1 VGGIL
6 AVCAQPF
13 DFAGANDFISS
24 AAQSRKWGRESGR
37 GVLVLRR
44 GRATYVS
51 IQVAD
56 FNRDGRTDILCGTS
70 VLLSNGD
77 GSFSSTGTA
86 GTMPMESVSPV
97 GDFNGDPI
105 PDVLLWRPS
114 GNLAVALG
122 QRDGTFGAE
131 LALRYALPP
140 GIYATFLRPTIR
152 ATGKWRRNI
161 PVSRL
166 LRFHRLSLR
175 AALDSLSYDYSYQF
189 TAVGDLNGD
198 RLPNLVVYVIDKIRD
213 RPDPRRGRSRLSAKR

>member
-1 VGGIL
+1 
-6 AVCAQPF
+6 
-13 DFAGANDFISS
+13 
-24 AAQSRKWGRESGR
+24 
-37 GVLVLRR
+37 
-44 GRATYVS
+44 VS

-131 LALRYALPP
+131 LALSYALPP
-140 GIYATFLRPTIR
+140 GIYATFLRPALR
-152 ATGKWRRNI
+152 GTGKWRRNI

-166 LRFHRLSLR
+166 LRFHSLPLRGGPGFTVLRLL
-175 AALDSLSYDYSYQF
+175 AQF

-198 RLPNLVVYVIDKIRD
+198 RLPDLVVYVIDKFGTVQIRD
-213 RPDPRRGRSRLSAKR
+213 EDEVDVLLNDSFRKGFEALPVSSGDNKTAAV